1 MNDLKEE
8 LFSKVIKAGT
18 KRTYFIDVKES
29 KNGSVFLQ
37 FSKSFLK
44 PDGINSERSKI
55 IIHKEDLLKISE
67 GLNEALLYIK
77 NGLKIEYY

>member
-18 KRTYFIDVKES
+18 KRSYFIDVKES

-37 FSKSFLK
+37 FSESFLK
-44 PDGINSERSKI
+44 PDGINNERSKI

-67 GLNEALLYIK
+67 GLNEAILFIK
-77 NGLKIEYY
+77 NDLNIKYY